1 MYIRTLSLLMKRILK
16 DIWIAIKGEEKN
28 FTDGSMERA
37 LFLLSIPIVLEM
49 CMEALFAIFDA
60 YFVSLLGNEEYLAT
74 IGLTETSLFVVISLA
89 LGVSMAATAMVSR
102 RIGEGKPEEAADAAF
117 QSILIAIG
125 FSAIIG
131 VAGYYYTPDLLRVLG
146 GSEEL
151 IAHGTPYTRIMITF
165 NVVLML
171 LFAINAIFRGAG
183 DAAIAMRTL
192 ILANGLNIILDPC
205 LIFGLGP
212 FPEMG
217 FKGAAIATCTGRG
230 IGVLYQVYH
239 LVNGKSLIKIGV
251 KNVKVIWKTIAKLLY
266 VTGGSAGQHLIT
278 SSSWLFMVTIVA
290 AFGSKVLAAYT
301 ISFRVIAFTILPAWG
316 IAMAAATLVGQN
328 LGADQPER
336 AEKTVWKASF
346 YNMVLLGVISVIF
359 IIWARPVIE
368 IFSQDPIVIR
378 HGVLALRII
387 FAGYIFYAYEM
398 VIGQSFNGA
407 GDTYTPTLLNFIAF
421 WLIQIPLA
429 YCLSHYT
436 SLESTGVFAAIAI
449 SSSILAVMAIYVFR
463 LGRWKNVEI

>member
-1 MYIRTLSLLMKRILK
+1 
-16 DIWIAIKGEEKN
+16 
-28 FTDGSMERA
+28 
-37 LFLLSIPIVLEM
+37 
-49 CMEALFAIFDA
+49 MEALFAIFDA
-60 YFVSLLGNEEYLAT
+60 YFVSLLDNEEYLAT
-74 IGLTETSLFVVISLA
+74 IGLTETSLFVVMSLA
-89 LGVSMAATAMVSR
+89 LGVAMAATAMVAR
-102 RIGEGKPEEAADAAF
+102 RIGEKNPEAAADAAF
-117 QSILIAIG
+117 QAILIALG

-131 VAGYYYTPDLLRVLG
+131 VTGYIYAPDLLRILG

-151 IAHGTPYTRIMITF
+151 VAHGTPYTRIMLTF

-212 FPEMG
+212 FPELG

-239 LVNGKSLIKIGV
+239 LVNGKSLITLGI
-251 KNVKVIWKTIAKLLY
+251 KNVKVVWSTIRKLLY

-278 SSSWLFMVTIVA
+278 SASWLFMITIVA

-301 ISFRVIAFTILPAWG
+301 ISFRVIVFTILPSWG

-328 LGADQPER
+328 LGAGQPGR

-346 YNMVLLGVISVIF
+346 YNMVLLAIISVIF
-359 IIWARPVIE
+359 IIFAHPVIR
-368 IFSQDPIVIR
+368 IFSEDPVVIR
-378 HGVLALRII
+378 HGVLALRIV

-429 YCLSHYT
+429 YVLAHYT
-436 SLESTGVFAAIAI
+436 NLESTGVFLAIAI
-449 SSSILAVMAIYVFR
+449 SSSILALMAIYVFR
-463 LGRWKNVEI
+463 LGRWKKVKI